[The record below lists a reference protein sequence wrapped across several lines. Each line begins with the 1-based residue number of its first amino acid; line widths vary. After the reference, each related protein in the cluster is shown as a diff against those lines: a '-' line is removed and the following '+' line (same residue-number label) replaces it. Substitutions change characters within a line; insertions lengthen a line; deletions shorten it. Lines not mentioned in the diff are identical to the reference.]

1 MTLRNQTEIPLLKEK
16 KKNPRVLKRKKPVS
30 SSSNEDWKENVA
42 EGSPSASETDGMLAC
57 VGAFFILNLP
67 HWPKVSFDVKESQ
80 LAAAS
85 LL

>member
-1 MTLRNQTEIPLLKEK
+1 MSFYKS
-16 KKNPRVLKRKKPVS
+16 VS
-30 SSSNEDWKENVA
+30 SSSNEDWNENVA

-67 HWPKVSFDVKESQ
+67 HWPKVSFDVKKSQ